1 MASELRYTITSAKRK
16 LWFEDIIKIRSLIR
30 KGKELHLTI
39 SSSINRN
46 NFENYHI
53 VTLSCLIDY
62 TKKISENYVYLCI
75 EDKDLKSYIF
85 NDVRLRSY
93 WKNEINTSYKI
104 PENSRFNLWRLE
116 SEYYTGYTIAL
127 NDYFANVYFQGKDL
141 AGLGNCISEL
151 FQNIID
157 HSEAD
162 GTAFFAIDYDEKKG
176 VIDIAV
182 CDFGVGIPH
191 TLRSQYKN
199 SCEALQKCLIP
210 GVTAGT
216 QKHNRGF
223 GMDNIASMMSEK
235 DSMHIVSNNAILLKN
250 SKKEIALPLPF
261 DFRGTLIY
269 MTISQ
274 ESFEDIEYIEQFN
287 CW

>member
-1 MASELRYTITSAKRK
+1 MVKQFDYTISSAKRQS
-16 LWFEDIIKIRSLIR
+16 WFEDIIKIRSSIS
-30 KGKELHLTI
+30 KDKELHLTI
-39 SSSINRN
+39 GREIKRD

-62 TKKISENYVYLCI
+62 AKKESGNYVYLCI

-93 WKNEINTSYKI
+93 WQSGSETSYSI
-104 PENSRFNLWRLE
+104 PENNRFNLWRLE
-116 SEYYTGYTIAL
+116 EEYYTGYTIAL
-127 NDYFANVYFQGKDL
+127 NKYFENVFFRGKDL
-141 AGLGNCISEL
+141 TGLGNCISEL

-157 HSEAD
+157 HSEAE
-162 GTAFFAIDYDEKKG
+162 GTAFFAIDYDKKKG
-176 VIDIAV
+176 IIDIAV
-182 CDFGVGIPH
+182 CDFGVGIPY
-191 TLRSQYKN
+191 TLKSQYKN

-223 GMDNIASMMSEK
+223 GMDNIASMMSEN
-235 DSMHIVSNNAILLKN
+235 DSMHIVSNDAILLK
-250 SKKEIALPLPF
+250 SPKREYTAQLPF
-261 DFRGTLIY
+261 SFKGTLIY

-274 ESFEDIEYIEQFN
+274 NSFEDIEIIEQFN

>member
-151 FQNIID
+151 LF
-157 HSEAD
+157 
-162 GTAFFAIDYDEKKG
+162 
-176 VIDIAV
+176 
-182 CDFGVGIPH
+182 
-191 TLRSQYKN
+191 
-199 SCEALQKCLIP
+199 
-210 GVTAGT
+210 
-216 QKHNRGF
+216 
-223 GMDNIASMMSEK
+223 
-235 DSMHIVSNNAILLKN
+235 
-250 SKKEIALPLPF
+250 
-261 DFRGTLIY
+261 
-269 MTISQ
+269 
-274 ESFEDIEYIEQFN
+274 FN
-287 CW
+287 CIGLRARLNFLTILNY